1 MEASEQQQKYL
12 SLAADAD
19 KLAVRSANQW
29 ASDNWHS
36 VAESY
41 RALAKAIEKSRG

>member
-12 SLAADAD
+12 SMAAEAD
-19 KLAVRSANQW
+19 KLAVRSASPW
-29 ASDNWHS
+29 ASDNWQS

-41 RALAKAIEKSRG
+41 RALAKAIEKARG

>member
-19 KLAVRSANQW
+19 KLAIRSGNPW
-29 ASDNWHS
+29 SSNNWHS

-41 RALAKAIEKSRG
+41 RALARAIEKARG